1 MTHIMILLDSADKEN
16 SCQSKKYFHSK
27 FTLDT

>member
-1 MTHIMILLDSADKEN
+1 MTHIMILLDSADKDS
-16 SCQSKKYFHSK
+16 SCQIKKYFYRK